1 MKKNILNVVVSSPGN
16 SGGGAIHDYL
26 LSREDFLSPFY
37 GEEFRLINDPYG
49 IDNLYKNFYKN
60 FSLNS
65 SSEAFFQFKEYC
77 LNLEKL
83 ISKKNNKVI
92 YGKNFYKLSIDY
104 LNKIEQISYRALPQY
119 KRISLNFKNKN
130 LYKIKKKLFKLKN
143 HEHEIFKVKIPKNEK
158 IFLSETKKYLKK
170 IFRANI
176 KNINNKNIVLDQS
189 TNFWEPEIIN
199 KYIDNCKI
207 ILVTRDPR
215 SIYYSMKS
223 RESFAYPGYDLK
235 IFVEWYKYIMT
246 KKKKISKKFNNKI
259 IELKF
264 ENFIVN
270 FNKEKKKLNDFLE
283 IKQDVKDKFDHEF
296 SKKNLYKAK
305 YKLNKYE
312 LSFIKRKLKDYLQW

>member
-1 MKKNILNVVVSSPGN
+1 MKKKNLTVIVSSPGN

-26 LSREDFLSPFY
+26 LSRKDFLSPFQ

-83 ISKKNNKVI
+83 VSNKNNKLI
-92 YGKNFYKLSIDY
+92 YGKKFHKLSSDY
-104 LNKIEQISYRALPQY
+104 LNKIEKISYRALPQY

-143 HEHEIFKVKIPKNEK
+143 HEHEIFKVRVPNNEK
-158 IFLSETKKYLKK
+158 IFLNETKKYLKN
-170 IFRANI
+170 IFYANI
-176 KNINNKNIVLDQS
+176 KNIQNKNIILDQS
-189 TNFWEPEIIN
+189 TNFWDPEIIS
-199 KYIDNCKI
+199 KYIENCKI

-223 RESFAYPGYDLK
+223 RQSFAYPGYDLK
-235 IFVEWYKYIMT
+235 IFVEWYKYIMP
-246 KKKKISKKFNNKI
+246 KQKKIDKKFKNKI
-259 IELKF
+259 IEIKF
-264 ENFIVN
+264 ENFIEN
-270 FNKEKKKLNDFLE
+270 FYKEKKKLNKFLK
-283 IKQDVKDKFDHEF
+283 IKQDIKDNFDHEF

-305 YKLNKYE
+305 DKLNKHE
-312 LSFIKRKLKDYLQW
+312 LSYISKKLKDYLQW